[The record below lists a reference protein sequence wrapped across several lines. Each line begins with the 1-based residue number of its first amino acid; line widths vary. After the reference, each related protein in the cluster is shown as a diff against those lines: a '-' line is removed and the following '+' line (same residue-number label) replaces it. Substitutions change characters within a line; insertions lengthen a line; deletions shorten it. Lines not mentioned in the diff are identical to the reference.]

1 MTKILVL
8 ALVLLAITLGSWFLL
23 GPKPQEKNAPHYAV
37 RVVTIRQ
44 YSRDEMVSIA
54 NQGDKPV
61 DISGWTLWAH
71 RPNKTIGIAYRFP
84 QDCVLKSQQMIRVHS
99 GPEALG
105 HSSTKCQG
113 KTPDLFWTLRYVW
126 CDSNGD
132 SAYLYD
138 AKGNLANR
146 FEYGAGWHLSAVVPC
161 APGG

>member
-23 GPKPQEKNAPHYAV
+23 GPKPPEGNAPHYAV
-37 RVVTIRQ
+37 RIVTIRE

-84 QDCVLKSQQMIRVHS
+84 DNCILRDRKSTR
-99 GPEALG
+99 LN
-105 HSSTKCQG
+105 SSHTDISRM
-113 KTPDLFWTLRYVW
+113 P
-126 CDSNGD
+126 S
-132 SAYLYD
+132 SA
-138 AKGNLANR
+138 
-146 FEYGAGWHLSAVVPC
+146 
-161 APGG
+161 